1 MYIRNTTKTDFFL
14 TLSYV
19 IILHYNQTL
28 VLKPKLSN
36 FLTQILCYC
45 HCLFYSSLKWNKNWN
60 LSYFSKNNFKIF
72 QLFAQRI
79 LFSHTN
85 IFYTYKF
92 AFNLLIGQKYYFII
106 QTMIVVSNRLMKRK
120 NISEVQKYKI
130 LNGYFSLDTC
140 KMLYFFK
147 TMNLLSN
154 FV

>member
-1 MYIRNTTKTDFFL
+1 M
-14 TLSYV
+14 SYV

-36 FLTQILCYC
+36 FPTQILCYC

-72 QLFAQRI
+72 QFFAQRI

-92 AFNLLIGQKYYFII
+92 AFNLLFGQKYYFII

-120 NISEVQKYKI
+120 KYLVQMYKI

>member
-1 MYIRNTTKTDFFL
+1 M
-14 TLSYV
+14 SYV

-28 VLKPKLSN
+28 VLKPKLSK
-36 FLTQILCYC
+36 FLTQTLFYC
-45 HCLFYSSLKWNKNWN
+45 QCLFYSSLKWNKNWN
-60 LSYFSKNNFKIF
+60 LSYFSKNSFKIF

-85 IFYTYKF
+85 IFYRYKF
-92 AFNLLIGQKYYFII
+92 AFNLLIGQNYYFII

>member
-1 MYIRNTTKTDFFL
+1 MMKNINFFIYEIQQKWNFFI

-60 LSYFSKNNFKIF
+60 LSYFSKYNFKIF
-72 QLFAQRI
+72 QFFAQRI

-85 IFYTYKF
+85 VFYTYKF
-92 AFNLLIGQKYYFII
+92 AFNLLIGQNYYFII

-120 NISEVQKYKI
+120 IFPKYRSIK
-130 LNGYFSLDTC
+130 F
-140 KMLYFFK
+140 
-147 TMNLLSN
+147 
-154 FV
+154 